1 MFNIIFTG
9 DLKFNFKMYR
19 GMNFFKIG
27 MKNFFFFIF
36 ILKKSLSFNGL
47 NLKFKF
53 YNKNNKK
60 ITIIK
65 SFAKYKTSKHSL
77 SRLLNR
83 FKLKITILLSYN
95 IDIFLLEKYFY
106 IIKKNNF
113 MSNSIISINNIKFNL
128 ITNGNLLNMYVKL
141 KNKQQF

>member
-1 MFNIIFTG
+1 MFNVIFKG

-19 GMNFFKIG
+19 GVNFFKIG

-36 ILKKSLSFNGL
+36 ILKKSLNFNYL

-53 YNKNNKK
+53 YKKNNKK

-83 FKLKITILLSYN
+83 FKLKITLPILYN
-95 IDIFLLEKYFY
+95 IDIFSLEKYFY

-113 MSNSIISINNIKFNL
+113 MSNSIISINSVKFNL
-128 ITNGNLLNMYVKL
+128 ITNKNLLNIDVKF
-141 KNKQQF
+141 KNKQ